1 MRRLVGRRGLMIV
14 MASAAILHA
23 SRGDVSS
30 AITTAILFALLTF
43 VAYLRWK
50 VNADPAADRCLITD
64 WRYTSCR

>member
-1 MRRLVGRRGLMIV
+1 MIV

-50 VNADPAADRCLITD
+50 VNADPAADSLPDNRLE
-64 WRYTSCR
+64 YTSCR